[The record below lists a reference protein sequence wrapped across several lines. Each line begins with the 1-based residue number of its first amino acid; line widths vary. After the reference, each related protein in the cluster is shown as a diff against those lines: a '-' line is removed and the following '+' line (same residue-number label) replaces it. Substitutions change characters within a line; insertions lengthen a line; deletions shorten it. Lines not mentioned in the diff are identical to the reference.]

1 MNSRTKTATLIA
13 SAAAAVAL
21 LAGCADD
28 GTGPEH
34 TTEHRAAGTSTSVS
48 ATTPADTAS
57 AHNAADVMWVQ
68 MMIPHHEQAV
78 EMAEMVP
85 DRSTDPELVALAS
98 QIEAAQ
104 GPEIEQMTGWLRDW
118 NAAATG
124 SSMPG
129 MDHSM
134 PGTDSSM
141 PGMDHSMPGMDHG
154 GMMTAEQMTQLDES
168 TGEAFDRAWLEMMIE
183 HHVGAVDSSE
193 EILASGQ
200 SAQVKELARSIVDG
214 QRAEIDQMKAMLG
227 Q

>member
-1 MNSRTKTATLIA
+1 MNTRTKTATLIA

-21 LAGCADD
+21 LAGCAND

-34 TTEHRAAGTSTSVS
+34 TTEHREAGTSTSMS
-48 ATTPADTAS
+48 ATTPADAAS

-68 MMIPHHEQAV
+68 MMIPHHQQAV

-85 DRSTDPELVALAS
+85 DRSTNPELIALAS

-104 GPEIEQMTGWLRDW
+104 GPEIAQMTGWLEDW
-118 NAAATG
+118 NAPATDATMDH
-124 SSMPG
+124 SMPG

-134 PGTDSSM
+134 PGTDA
-141 PGMDHSMPGMDHG
+141 SMPGMDHG

-168 TGEAFDRAWLEMMIE
+168 TGAAFDQAWLEMMIE

-193 EILASGQ
+193 KILTSGQ
-200 SAQVKELARSIVDG
+200 SAQVKELAQSIIDG
-214 QRAEIDQMKAMLG
+214 QQAEIDQMKAMLG

>member
-1 MNSRTKTATLIA
+1 MNTRTKTATMIA

-21 LAGCADD
+21 LAGCAND

-34 TTEHRAAGTSTSVS
+34 TTEHRAAGTSTSMP
-48 ATTPADTAS
+48 ATTPADAAS

-68 MMIPHHEQAV
+68 MMIPHHQQAV
-78 EMAEMVP
+78 EMAEMVS
-85 DRSTDPELVALAS
+85 DRSANPELVSLAA

-104 GPEIEQMTGWLRDW
+104 GPEIAQMTGWLEDW
-118 NAAATG
+118 NTPATDATKDH
-124 SSMPG
+124 SMPG

-134 PGTDSSM
+134 PGTDA
-141 PGMDHSMPGMDHG
+141 SMPGMDHG

-168 TGEAFDRAWLEMMIE
+168 TGAAFDQAWLEMMIE

-193 EILASGQ
+193 KILTSGQ
-200 SAQVKELARSIVDG
+200 SAQVKELAQSIIDG
-214 QRAEIDQMKAMLG
+214 QQAEIDQMKAMLG